1 MSSAAG
7 CGRLLWCWM
16 WCAALDCARYL
27 AVNNGVRRQ
36 ISDSGAIRSVAVPN
50 VKIARGSV
58 AFWHNA
64 PVRTSCGEA
73 RPGFDPG
80 GTGSC
85 QENASIKIERPVPI
99 PSERKRPS
107 RLGAPKFTSRWNAAA
122 ASRPPW
128 PRPCRRS
135 CRCANARRSSGRRR
149 AVDRYRCD
157 PRKELPLAGLAADP
171 HFRRIVPA
179 VFHALPYN
187 QSPLPRPANAG
198 LKFAAKSIPPL
209 TG

>member
-7 CGRLLWCWM
+7 CGRLLWWWM
-16 WCAALDCARYL
+16 WCAASDCGRHL

-50 VKIARGSV
+50 VKITRGFV

-64 PVRTSCGEA
+64 RPVCGEL
-73 RPGFDPG
+73 
-80 GTGSC
+80 T
-85 QENASIKIERPVPI
+85 
-99 PSERKRPS
+99 
-107 RLGAPKFTSRWNAAA
+107 LRWNAAA

-135 CRCANARRSSGRRR
+135 CRCAIAHRSSGRRT
-149 AVDRYRCD
+149 AVDRFRCD
-157 PRKELPLAGLAADP
+157 PRKELPLAGRAADP
-171 HFRRIVPA
+171 HSRRIAPA

-187 QSPLPRPANAG
+187 QSPLPRPANTG
-198 LKFAAKSIPPL
+198 LRFAAKSIHH
-209 TG
+209 